1 MRLAALT
8 VTVVCAVPLL
18 PALTDTRLA
27 AIMGARDGGA
37 VAARKREF
45 LDAATVS
52 RGRLST
58 GARYWVTYAVHVLGI
73 DPIQPRGASDEIRR
87 QYEEWLED
95 MAVWIVT
102 FFPSGRFVSMD
113 TAAKYVS
120 EARGWYHR
128 EYGGTLGVGAG
139 NSRLRSILT
148 GGKRVVPQPAKR
160 ERHGC
165 QPQALAAGLE
175 RRAVVLTP
183 PVAAMWAAALS
194 FGFAGLC
201 RGCEFALD
209 AGETFVATE
218 HLTPHDVAFFERGG
232 ERHARVRMRRRKDL
246 KLLTGKHH
254 DVFLAGGGSI
264 LDPVTAL
271 ERWLTV
277 RASLGLRTDGPLFC
291 WPDGSSITVDQVR
304 AEVRAAMLAVG
315 LDPQL
320 FGAHSLRIGGA
331 SAALAAGVQPSLIR
345 LLGRWDSSIYEIYCR
360 MSLQSALH
368 VGQAVT
374 STTVDSL
381 EQGFHEEH
389 FELQPSEMALLCGPA
404 DEGPPPEEEL

>member
-1 MRLAALT
+1 
-8 VTVVCAVPLL
+8 
-18 PALTDTRLA
+18 
-27 AIMGARDGGA
+27 MGARDGQV

-45 LDAATVS
+45 LDHATAS
-52 RGRLST
+52 RGRLT
-58 GARYWVTYAVHVLGI
+58 TGGARYWLTYAVHVLGVT
-73 DPIQPRGASDEIRR
+73 PIQPRGASDEVRH

-113 TAAKYVS
+113 TVLKYVS

-128 EYGGTLGVGAG
+128 EYTGTLGVGAG
-139 NSRLRSILT
+139 NSRLRSILI
-148 GGKRVVPQPAKR
+148 GGKRVVPQPPKR

-165 QPQALAAGLE
+165 QPQALAAGSA
-175 RRAVVLTP
+175 RRALMLPAAVS
-183 PVAAMWAAALS
+183 AMWRAALS
-194 FGFAGLC
+194 FGLAGLC
-201 RGCEFALD
+201 RGCEFALTS
-209 AGETFVATE
+209 GEAHVATE
-218 HLTPHDVAFFERGG
+218 HLTPLDVVFFERDG

-264 LDPVTAL
+264 LDPVAAL
-271 ERWLTV
+271 EQWLAV
-277 RASLGLRTDGPLFC
+277 RASLGLPADGPLFC
-291 WPDGSSITVDQVR
+291 WPDGSGITVDQVR
-304 AEVRAAMLAVG
+304 DEVRATMHAAG
-315 LDPQL
+315 LDPLL

-331 SAALAAGVQPSLIR
+331 SAALAAGIQPSLIR
-345 LLGRWDSSIYEIYCR
+345 LMGRWDSSIYEIYCR

-374 STTVDSL
+374 STAVDSL

-389 FELQPSEMALLCGPA
+389 FELQPMEMTLLRGPMDDDA
-404 DEGPPPEEEL
+404 PPAEEEA